1 MSRAKLMNNELELG
15 KTLKLNIEI
24 SLYSINGSQHKRTC
38 RHE

>member
-1 MSRAKLMNNELELG
+1 MAKEQITKEIAAR

-38 RHE
+38 